1 MFLTW
6 DKPESAN
13 GGRNGPNEM
22 EQERVIEELDED
34 ALPSN
39 PGLIPGAVSTR
50 LSGLKKSRFGLPRAK
65 PREQADLFR
74 RQSDAG
80 SLLFAGD
87 RRARHVCLEH
97 GARRSG
103 QAIPDVQ
110 GDEDEKLYLMQ
121 KLPTQH

>member
-39 PGLIPGAVSTR
+39 PGLIPGAVSTPVGVEDIT
-50 LSGLKKSRFGLPRAK
+50 LWLAGAK
-65 PREQADLFR
+65 PRQRLTYFV
-74 RQSDAG
+74 G
-80 SLLFAGD
+80 NLM
-87 RRARHVCLEH
+87 RARYYSPEIDEIGSFAWNLQRDGRVRLFQMFV
-97 GARRSG
+97 S
-103 QAIPDVQ
+103 
-110 GDEDEKLYLMQ
+110 EDEKLYLMQ

>member
-39 PGLIPGAVSTR
+39 PGLIPGEVSSPVGVEEITLWVASARPKDKLIYFVGNLMEARYYSPEIDELGTFAWNMEREGKVR
-50 LSGLKKSRFGLPRAK
+50 LFQVRVTEF
-65 PREQADLFR
+65 
-74 RQSDAG
+74 
-80 SLLFAGD
+80 
-87 RRARHVCLEH
+87 
-97 GARRSG
+97 
-103 QAIPDVQ
+103 
-110 GDEDEKLYLMQ
+110 EKLYLMQ